1 MILLSPRSCLRVAL
15 LATFSLSIACDGA
28 TAPVTEPEPEPEP
41 VTPVTL
47 ACAAPAPLDGN
58 PDWSDPLFIGFIVTY
73 HDGIDPHVETARLS
87 ARYGFTPRFV
97 YRYAL
102 LGFAARL
109 TSETLNAIR
118 CEPSV
123 RRVSVDYWIN
133 VLAAQNHPAV
143 HGQRDV
149 DSTRLAAS
157 GPRVVVA

>member
-1 MILLSPRSCLRVAL
+1 MPWPRPWSYRRLTLIVAVCLSVACYDG
-15 LATFSLSIACDGA
+15 TDSL
-28 TAPVTEPEPEPEP
+28 TEPEPEPM
-41 VTPVTL
+41 TPVTL
-47 ACAAPAPLDGN
+47 ACAVPAPLDGS

-109 TSETLNAIR
+109 TPETLNAIR

-123 RRVSVDYWIN
+123 RRVSVDYWSN
-133 VLAAQNHPAV
+133 VLAAGNQPAYMA
-143 HGQRDV
+143 G
-149 DSTRLAAS
+149 
-157 GPRVVVA
+157 